1 MVTVFHNYNQRNF
14 AMANIVPDLSN
25 PSEILRLIREMPV
38 VSPRCKVEDSRLYPT
53 VHDYRLEQQFPGAR
67 CIGMKCHDGECRIA
81 LVMSDARYLPGLR
94 QTVWQLSRI
103 RNPQASRLSVR
114 GG

>member
-53 VHDYRLEQQFPGAR
+53 FTTIDSNSSSPGP
-67 CIGMKCHDGECRIA
+67 
-81 LVMSDARYLPGLR
+81 DA
-94 QTVWQLSRI
+94 S
-103 RNPQASRLSVR
+103 A
-114 GG
+114 